1 MLKKNVLRLSC
12 KVQSSGPKGR
22 MMATQSRKVRV
33 IAVILTLLLAGA
45 AYAADTPKYVVISP
59 VASMY
64 SGPSQD
70 TDVVSQALFGS
81 NVGLVEEQP
90 NWVKIRTLEDD
101 YVGWVP
107 QAALLPLNGKPP
119 YASSGNLVEVNN
131 LRAHVYR
138 EPDVTAHEPMLT
150 LPFETRLEVASMK
163 GNGERWIQVRLPDS
177 RLGWIQHGDV
187 TLLSAPVPVPAT
199 RLTIDEMVAFGRR
212 FLGLPYTWGGR
223 SSFGYDCSGF
233 AQMLVRRRGYLM
245 PRDADIQAAWTGLVS
260 VEKVADLRA
269 GDLLYFGSKG
279 NITHTGVFIGN
290 GEFIHATTHNQ
301 PVIQISPL
309 DDYWTK
315 LLVAQRRV
323 KQ

>member
-1 MLKKNVLRLSC
+1 LKKIVLRLSC
-12 KVQSSGPKGR
+12 NIQSSGLKGR
-22 MMATQSRKVRV
+22 MMAPNSKEVRV
-33 IAVILTLLLAGA
+33 IAVILTLLLVGVAQ
-45 AYAADTPKYVVISP
+45 AADAPKYVVIAP
-59 VASMY
+59 VINMY

-70 TDVVSQALFGS
+70 TDVVSQALLGS
-81 NVGLVEEQP
+81 NVGVVEEQP
-90 NWVKIRTLEDD
+90 GWVKIRTLEDD

-107 QAALLPLNGKPP
+107 RTTLLPLNGKPP
-119 YASSGNLVEVNN
+119 YASSGTLVEVHN

-138 EPDVTAHEPMLT
+138 EPDVTAHEPTLT
-150 LPFETRLEVASMK
+150 LPFEARLEVASMK
-163 GNGERWIQVRLPDS
+163 GNGERWIQVRLPDA
-177 RLGWIQHGDV
+177 RLGWVQHGDV
-187 TLLSAPVPVPAT
+187 TTLSAPVAVPAA
-199 RLTIDEMVAFGRR
+199 RLSIDEMVAFSKR

-233 AQMLVRRRGYLM
+233 AQMLVRQRGYLM
-245 PRDADIQAAWTGLVS
+245 PRDADIQAGWTGLVP

-323 KQ
+323 KP

>member
-1 MLKKNVLRLSC
+1 MAPQFRQIRL
-12 KVQSSGPKGR
+12 
-22 MMATQSRKVRV
+22 
-33 IAVILTLLLAGA
+33 IAVILTVLLTGA
-45 AYAADTPKYVVISP
+45 AQAADTPKYVVIAP
-59 VASMY
+59 VTNMY
-64 SGPSQD
+64 SGPSPD
-70 TDVVSQALFGS
+70 TDVVSQALLGS
-81 NVGLVEEQP
+81 NIGVVEEQP

-107 QAALLPLNGKPP
+107 RTVLLPLNGKSP
-119 YASSGNLVEVNN
+119 YALSGTIVEVHN

-138 EPDVTAHEPMLT
+138 EPDVTQHEPLLT

-163 GNGERWIQVRLPDS
+163 GDGERWIQVRLPDA

-187 TLLSAPVPVPAT
+187 ATLSAPVSLPAA
-199 RLTIDEMVAFGRR
+199 RLSIDEMVVFSKR

-245 PRDADIQAAWTGLVS
+245 PRDADIQAAWTGLVP

-290 GEFIHATTHNQ
+290 GEFIHATTHDQ

-309 DDYWTK
+309 NEYWIK

-323 KQ
+323 K